1 MLVVFPALGLW
12 VKPLWLR
19 DGAWVEASSV
29 FTFVLVSIGSS
40 DLMYDQ
46 GRADTPAARS
56 TVSQDEVTADIEI
69 T

>member
-1 MLVVFPALGLW
+1 MLVLFTALGLW

-29 FTFVLVSIGSS
+29 FTLVLVSIGS
-40 DLMYDQ
+40 
-46 GRADTPAARS
+46 R
-56 TVSQDEVTADIEI
+56 EVT